1 MQELASTNGSI
12 LRDRKLA
19 GFAISGSG
27 SILETTKFR
36 EKNTER
42 SIYNPISK
50 ELFCELFYQGESDS
64 GLPTPGSIVGLVGH
78 TAFPCVCEVPD
89 DSESL
94 FATSEARLVASGVKW
109 QSLYL
114 VFKGRY
120 MILAE
125 PEKDG

>member
-1 MQELASTNGSI
+1 MQELAKTNGAT

-19 GFAISGSG
+19 GFAISGTG
-27 SILETTKFR
+27 TILDTTKFR
-36 EKNTER
+36 EENTER
-42 SIYNPISK
+42 SIYNPIS
-50 ELFCELFYQGESDS
+50 ESLFCDLFYQGGSDH
-64 GLPTPGSIVGLVGH
+64 GLPAPGSVVRLVGH

-89 DSESL
+89 VSESL
-94 FATSEARLVASGVKW
+94 FTTSEASLVAAGVKW

-114 VFKGRY
+114 VFKDRY

>member
-1 MQELASTNGSI
+1 LQELASTNGST

-19 GFAISGSG
+19 GFAISGEG

-50 ELFCELFYQGESDS
+50 ELFCDLFYQGEGDD
-64 GLPTPGSIVGLVGH
+64 GLPAPGSVVRLIGH
-78 TAFPCVCEVPD
+78 AAFPCVCEVPD
-89 DSESL
+89 VNESL
-94 FATSEARLVASGVKW
+94 FTASEASLVAAGVKW

-114 VFKGRY
+114 VFKGRH

>member
-1 MQELASTNGSI
+1 M
-12 LRDRKLA
+12 A
-19 GFAISGSG
+19 GFAISGTG

-36 EKNTER
+36 EKKTDL

-50 ELFCELFYQGESDS
+50 DLFFELFYQGESDS
-64 GLPTPGSIVGLVGH
+64 GLPPPGSVVGLVGH

-89 DSESL
+89 VSESL
-94 FATSEARLVASGVKW
+94 FTSNSSSLVAAGVKW

-114 VFKGRY
+114 VFKDRY

-125 PEKDG
+125 PERDG

>member
-1 MQELASTNGSI
+1 MLELSTTNGSI

-19 GFAISGSG
+19 GFAISGKG

-36 EKNTER
+36 EKDTEL
-42 SIYNPISK
+42 SIYHPISTD
-50 ELFCELFYQGESDS
+50 LFCDLFYQGDSDH
-64 GLPTPGSIVGLVGH
+64 GLPTPGTVVELVGS

-89 DSESL
+89 VSESL
-94 FATSEARLVASGVKW
+94 FTTSSASLVAAGVKW

-114 VFKGRY
+114 VFKGRF